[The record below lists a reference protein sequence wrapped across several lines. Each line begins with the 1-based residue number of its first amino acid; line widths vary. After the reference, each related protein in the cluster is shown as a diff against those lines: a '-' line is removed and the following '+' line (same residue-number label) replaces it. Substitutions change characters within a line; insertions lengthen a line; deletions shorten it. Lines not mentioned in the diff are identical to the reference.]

1 MKSSYRSDAFVSQC
15 STQRRTIDFQQSIEC
30 NPLDINTGLSSLQLS
45 ANHHSLRDK
54 MKGLH
59 SGLIQEPMDSSLRFT
74 NYIACLLYRMK
85 QGYPVKDPVDAF
97 LQEAKR
103 ISS

>member
-1 MKSSYRSDAFVSQC
+1 
-15 STQRRTIDFQQSIEC
+15 
-30 NPLDINTGLSSLQLS
+30 
-45 ANHHSLRDK
+45 